1 MAGAL
6 ITGGVRQILRI
17 VLLLLIAR
25 ALGAPLGK
33 FALALLAVW
42 AVLFAGIVY
51 VWPPFAG

>member
-51 VWPPFAG
+51 VCPPFAG